1 MTKRGEELLND
12 PILNRGTGFSLSERD
27 QLGLHGL
34 LPARVETLEQQVERV
49 VENCAAKPSDLE
61 RYIFLMALQDQNETL
76 FYRTILRRLEDY
88 MPLIYTPTVGEAA
101 LKYGSI
107 FRRPRGLYITADD
120 RGRVEAVLR
129 NWADRDPR
137 VIVATDG
144 GRVLG
149 LGDLGANGMTIS
161 IGKLALYT
169 AVGGIPPA
177 ATLPIVVDVGTD
189 NEELH
194 ASPFYLGLRRP
205 RLTQTPYL
213 ELMDEF
219 VEAVQ
224 RVFPEAMLQFE
235 DFSTVNAIALLE
247 RYRND
252 MCTFNDDIQ
261 GTAGITLAGLIA
273 ALRVT
278 GGKLKEQTLLFVGA
292 GSANIGIADL
302 VAGAIADE
310 GMDLAE
316 ARRWCWFMDS
326 KGLIVEGRDRV
337 KPHALNYAHE
347 HEPVVGIAEAI
358 EALSP
363 TVLVGATGQR
373 GIFNREVIEAMSR
386 AHDRP
391 VVFAL
396 SNPTS
401 RSEATAEE
409 VYGWSGGR
417 AVFASGSPF
426 DPVTVEGRTFVPGQ
440 SNNVYI
446 FPGIGL
452 GVTACRIRRVSDG
465 MFRVAARAVAEAV
478 TEANLSQ
485 GSLFPELER
494 IREVSVAIAVAISRL
509 AFEQGLSGI
518 DEPPD
523 LRKYIAGCMY
533 EPSYESD
540 ASGFLRRQT

>member
-1 MTKRGEELLND
+1 MTKRGRELLND
-12 PILNRGTGFSLSERD
+12 PILNRGTGYSSAERD
-27 QLGLHGL
+27 QFGLRGL
-34 LPARVETLEQQVERV
+34 LPESVETLEQQVDRV
-49 VENCAAKPSDLE
+49 VQNCAAKSSDLE
-61 RYIFLMALQDQNETL
+61 RYIFLMSLQDQNETL
-76 FYRTILRRLEDY
+76 FYQAIMQHLKDY
-88 MPLIYTPTVGEAA
+88 MPIIYTPTVGDAA
-101 LKYGSI
+101 LQYGAI
-107 FRRPRGLYITADD
+107 FRRTRGLYVTADD

-129 NWADRDPR
+129 NWTDREPR

-169 AVGGIPPA
+169 AAGGIQPA

-189 NEELH
+189 NEELQN
-194 ASPFYLGLRRP
+194 SPFYLGLRRP
-205 RLTQTPYL
+205 RLAEAAYL

-219 VEAVQ
+219 VEAVGQ
-224 RVFPEAMLQFE
+224 VFPKAMLQFE
-235 DFSTVNAIALLE
+235 DFATDHAIALLA
-247 RYRND
+247 RYRNE

-261 GTAGITLAGLIA
+261 GTAGIALAGLMA

-292 GSANIGIADL
+292 GSANTGVGEL
-302 VAGAIADE
+302 VAGAIADQ

-316 ARRWCWFMDS
+316 ARQRCWFMDS
-326 KGLIVEGRDRV
+326 RGLIVKGRDRV
-337 KPHALNYAHE
+337 KPHTVPFAHE
-347 HEPVVGIAEAI
+347 HEPVTGIANAI
-358 EALSP
+358 EALRP
-363 TVLVGATGQR
+363 TVLIGATGQP

-386 AHDRP
+386 AHERP

-409 VYGWSGGR
+409 VYSWSEGR

-426 DPVTVEGRTFVPGQ
+426 DPVTVQGKTFVPGQ

-452 GVTACRIRRVSDG
+452 GVTACRIRRVTDE
-465 MFRVAARAVAEAV
+465 MFRVAAQAVAEMV
-478 TEANLSQ
+478 TKADLDQ
-485 GSLFPELER
+485 GHLFPELER
-494 IREVSVAIAVAISRL
+494 IRDASLAIGIAISRL
-509 AFEQGLSGI
+509 AFEQGLAGI
-518 DEPPD
+518 DEPED
-523 LRKYIAGCMY
+523 LREYIATSMY
-533 EPSYESD
+533 DPNYESP
-540 ASGFLRRQT
+540 ASDSR